1 MGFLMDLR
9 TYILRRLLLMVL
21 VLFGVL
27 VITFLLSHVVPADP
41 IGAILGPQAPL
52 EMVEKIRHEWGFD
65 RPLYE
70 QFVDYV
76 WRVLHGDLG
85 KSIRTNRAVTRD
97 LMNYFPATIELA
109 TFSTFLAIVMGIPL
123 GIISA
128 MKKDKIPDH
137 FARVFAISG
146 ISIPVYWLELVMLIV
161 FYYQLGLLPGP
172 GRLDPYMTY
181 PPRVT
186 GLLLIDSLL
195 AGRLDAFVNAL
206 QHLII
211 PSFVLGMFG
220 AASIARMTRSSMLE
234 ILRKEYVR
242 TAKAKGLR
250 ERVVIIRHILR
261 NALIPTVTVIGV
273 TYGGLLE
280 GSILTETIL
289 AWNGLGQYATGSFL
303 YLDFM
308 AVMGVTIFIAVIYSL
323 TNLFVDI
330 LYAYLDPRIR
340 YG

>member
-1 MGFLMDLR
+1 MDLR
-9 TYILRRLLLMVL
+9 TYIVRRLLLMVL

-27 VITFLLSHVVPADP
+27 VITFLLSHVIPADP
-41 IGAILGPQAPL
+41 IGAILGPQAPP
-52 EMVEKIRHEWGFD
+52 EIVEKIRHEWGFD

-70 QFVDYV
+70 QFVDYI
-76 WRVLHGDLG
+76 WKVLHGDLG
-85 KSIRTNRAVTRD
+85 KSIRTNRSVTRD

-161 FYYQLGLLPGP
+161 FYYKLGWLPGP
-172 GRLDPYMTY
+172 GRLDPYMAY

-195 AGRLDAFVNAL
+195 ARRLDAFVNAL
-206 QHLII
+206 QHLVI

-220 AASIARMTRSSMLE
+220 AANIARMTRSSMLE
-234 ILRKEYVR
+234 VLRKEYVR

-250 ERVVIIRHILR
+250 ERIVITRHILR

-289 AWNGLGQYATGSFL
+289 SWNGLGQYATGSFL

-308 AVMGVTIFIAVIYSL
+308 AVIGVTLFIAVIYSL